1 LYARAGIAE
10 YWVVDAQ
17 GRRVFEYR
25 EPGPVGYGRV
35 RCVEGEEELRPL
47 EEGKAAVRV
56 GELLG

>member
-1 LYARAGIAE
+1 M
-10 YWVVDAQ
+10 VDAQ